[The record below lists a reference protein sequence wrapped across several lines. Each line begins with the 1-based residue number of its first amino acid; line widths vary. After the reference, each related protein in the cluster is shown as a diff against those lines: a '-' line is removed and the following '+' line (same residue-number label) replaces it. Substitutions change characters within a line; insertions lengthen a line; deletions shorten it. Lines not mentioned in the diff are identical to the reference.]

1 MNNKKYELGAKNM
14 KKNSYIDEIIKEVHN
29 DLKKIFD
36 GSNGVVDV
44 EKNFL
49 EGTGKF
55 YSFFYRENFFSE
67 YQIPILYVV
76 ENEGVVELHTYNLPV
91 ESQMEFLSVVRELEE
106 YFILVRLEELEK

>member
-1 MNNKKYELGAKNM
+1 M

-44 EKNFL
+44 EKNYL
-49 EGTGKF
+49 QTTGNF

-67 YQIPILYVV
+67 YQTPILYVS
-76 ENEGVVELHTYNLPV
+76 ENEGVIELHTYNLPV
-91 ESQMEFLSVVRELEE
+91 EAQMDFLSVVVELEE
-106 YFILVRLEELEK
+106 YFVLVRLEELEK

>member
-1 MNNKKYELGAKNM
+1 M

-44 EKNFL
+44 EKNFVQC
-49 EGTGKF
+49 TGNF

-67 YQIPILYVV
+67 YQKPILYVV
-76 ENEGVVELHTYNLPV
+76 ENKGVVELHTYNLPV
-91 ESQMEFLSVVRELEE
+91 ESQMDFLSVVRELEE

>member
-1 MNNKKYELGAKNM
+1 M
-14 KKNSYIDEIIKEVHN
+14 KKNSYIDEIIKEVH
-29 DLKKIFD
+29 DSFKKIFD

-49 EGTGKF
+49 EGTGNF
-55 YSFFYRENFFSE
+55 YSFFYRDNFFSE
-67 YQIPILYVV
+67 YQKPILYVV